1 MINITKP
8 LVRKTRRPF
17 MHYKRPIVVA
27 FEPPDMITMW
37 LKGTRT
43 RYSIEIEELFTKLA
57 YWHALAEAIGSSLI
71 SNTSTTDN
79 K

>member
-27 FEPPDMITMW
+27 LEPPDLIKMW

-43 RYSIEIEELFTKLA
+43 RSRSRSRN
-57 YWHALAEAIGSSLI
+57 SSP
-71 SNTSTTDN
+71 SWPTGTPSRRPSEVA
-79 K
+79 